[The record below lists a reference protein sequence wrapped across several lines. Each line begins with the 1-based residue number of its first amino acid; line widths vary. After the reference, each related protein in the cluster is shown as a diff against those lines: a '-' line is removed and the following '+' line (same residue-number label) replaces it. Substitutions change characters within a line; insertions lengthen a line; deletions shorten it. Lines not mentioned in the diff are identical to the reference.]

1 MSARRQAGQYR
12 APSSSI
18 MAGHRAAAFLPSA
31 GRGHQGALTLSFV
44 SIQLKFE
51 LEDHLALKS
60 LLGKSE
66 NLRTNVETDKRRD
79 SSRGVRKVATRTIIV
94 NMGKRF
100 LKCYCGLSTLLGNLQ
115 S

>member
-1 MSARRQAGQYR
+1 
-12 APSSSI
+12 
-18 MAGHRAAAFLPSA
+18 MAGHWAAAFLPSA
-31 GRGHQGALTLSFV
+31 GHGHQGALTLSFE

-66 NLRTNVETDKRRD
+66 NLRTNVETDNRRD
-79 SSRGVRKVATRTIIV
+79 SSRGVRKVA
-94 NMGKRF
+94 MSKRF
-100 LKCYCGLSTLLGNLQ
+100 LKCYCGLGTLLGNLQ